1 MAFKMK
7 GSAFKL
13 NDIATKSALKQYS
26 DQENTAT
33 IVGETFTTPTYKGRD
48 NPETNETQQG
58 VLDNAYNVVTKAI
71 NAFNKAKED
80 GKPRNEV
87 MALYDGVKVAK
98 DNYAAVSVSLN
109 TVNID
114 LNKQ

>member
-1 MAFKMK
+1 MTFKMK

-33 IVGETFTTPTYKGRD
+33 INGETFTTDTYKGRN

-58 VLDNAYNVVTKAI
+58 VLDNAYSVVKKAM
-71 NAFNKAKED
+71 NAFQQAKKD

-87 MALYDGVKVAK
+87 MALYDDFGAAK
-98 DNYAAVSVSLN
+98 DNYAAVSDSLN